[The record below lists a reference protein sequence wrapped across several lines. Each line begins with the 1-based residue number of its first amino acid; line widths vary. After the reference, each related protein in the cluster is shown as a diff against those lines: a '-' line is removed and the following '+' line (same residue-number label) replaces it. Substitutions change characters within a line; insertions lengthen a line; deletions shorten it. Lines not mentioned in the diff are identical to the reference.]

1 MTIPLVVSSE
11 GKIDLVKS
19 DPFID
24 TNIKFSYH
32 FDLKKD
38 LRLELAIGVQ
48 NIFNSYQDDF
58 SSGPQRD
65 SNYIYGPA
73 RPRTY
78 FFGINLGNYH

>member
-1 MTIPLVVSSE
+1 M
-11 GKIDLVKS
+11 VKS

-78 FFGINLGNYH
+78 FFGINIGNYH